1 MKQIPL
7 LFYSDNPALN
17 TGLSRICKDLAVLSS
32 ALPEFRIG
40 SFGRGDRA
48 SSKLP
53 FAQYTFGESEQWGE
67 RLIEDVWDDFAGS
80 TPGIIFTIWDPS
92 RFGWFANPM
101 MGGRLESFLRS
112 GRFQRWGYF
121 PVDAYGV
128 DEKLTG
134 QCSNTVAMYDR
145 VLAYTIFGSKVLGN
159 SLGHEVD
166 WIPHGYNDKVF
177 QPRERAPGRMTL
189 NVPEGDVLVGM
200 VATNQARKDWG
211 VAFESIAIL
220 KKRIPSLKFWIHI
233 DELERYWSIPALIYD
248 FGLQDTARVTFSS
261 QMTSEQLSYLYS
273 ACDVTMLASS
283 EGFGYPLIES
293 MACGVPA
300 VHGMYGGGEELIPD
314 RSWLVPISAMRLDTL
329 HNVYRPVFSSMLLA
343 DTVERVLNQ
352 SQDGSLKDVC
362 TNAVSHLIWQ
372 NLWPAAWK
380 KFFMEPFNDAK

>member
-7 LFYSDNPALN
+7 LFFSDNPALP
-17 TGLSRICKDLAVLSS
+17 TGLARITKDLAVLSS
-32 ALPEFRIG
+32 ELPEFRIG

-53 FAQYTFGESEQWGE
+53 FMQYTFGQESQWGE
-67 RLIEDVWDDFAGS
+67 RLIEDVWNDFAGAV
-80 TPGIIFTIWDPS
+80 PGIIFTIWDPS
-92 RFGWFANPM
+92 RLGWFANPM
-101 MGGRLESFLRS
+101 MGGALEMFLKS

-128 DEKLTG
+128 DQKLTR
-134 QCSNTVAMYDR
+134 QCAETISLYGR
-145 VLAYTIFGSKVLGN
+145 VLAYTIFGSRILQN
-159 SLGHEVD
+159 SIGREVD
-166 WIPHGYNDKVF
+166 WIPHGYNAQVF
-177 QPRERAPGRMTL
+177 QPRDRVAGRMTL
-189 NVPEGDVLVGM
+189 NVPAEDILVGM

-211 VAFESIAIL
+211 VAFESIALL
-220 KKRIPSLKFWIHI
+220 KRRIPALKFWIHI

-248 FGLQDTARVTFSS
+248 FGLQDIARVTFSS

-273 ACDVTMLASS
+273 ACDVTMLAST

-343 DTVERVLNQ
+343 DTVERVINQ
-352 SQDGSLKDVC
+352 TQDGSLKDIS
-362 TNAVSHLIWQ
+362 TNAVAHLTWQ
-372 NLWPAAWK
+372 NLWPACWK
-380 KFFMEPFNDAK
+380 KFMLDGIK